1 MRKAWL
7 HSLKIVVAIF
17 WYFVNDVLINYA
29 LRHSIKLFW
38 IDISERNTAFIE
50 KNEIEFVLPFPFFY
64 VSFGFLQGSKKM
76 TLLKKVVEGNQH
88 YRNGQKIMFDT
99 CVTSLVED
107 VDGYERF
114 FSAIAY
120 IVEAFEVIAYKSGSL
135 YNE

>member
-1 MRKAWL
+1 M
-7 HSLKIVVAIF
+7 
-17 WYFVNDVLINYA
+17 
-29 LRHSIKLFW
+29 
-38 IDISERNTAFIE
+38 
-50 KNEIEFVLPFPFFY
+50 
-64 VSFGFLQGSKKM
+64 SFGFLQGSKKM

-107 VDGYERF
+107 VHGYERF